1 MTTTQIDGT
10 LVQLETLYNSY
21 NTILDQAKSQLETI
35 DIDDNTLSRIS
46 EQVLASDVLRKK
58 ISEQFFRDMRQDLI
72 DADEAL
78 IQSYVASDFV
88 KRITEKIYSQISQ
101 KLDNYV
107 KEIVDNV
114 FTSDYVE
121 QQLKKKIKENTDVS
135 SAITSRDQMRT
146 AIQSLLKD

>member
-101 KLDNYV
+101 KLENYV